1 MVENVLIF
9 WIFYWIPMLD
19 CCVSLLL
26 NHGLKI
32 SVLWQVHFASWY
44 QEGLVEQETQLTA
57 DKDFVGKILGHS

>member
-1 MVENVLIF
+1 
-9 WIFYWIPMLD
+9 MLD

-32 SVLWQVHFASWY
+32 LVLWQVHFASWY
-44 QEGLVEQETQLTA
+44 QEGLVEQEPQLTA